1 MNFSL
6 NSLERLEFR
15 VLGIYMGY
23 RLSSL
28 KGLYT
33 ELYKGVL

>member
-6 NSLERLEFR
+6 LSLKRLGFR

-28 KGLYT
+28 KGLYR